1 MDAQRQVEFVVNGV
15 DMPELFEEHRPLH
28 VPELP
33 VRRLDVGMGVPNRLF
48 ENCDILVLSFYR
60 SRLKK
65 AATASEQHPTT
76 RGRGTGFKLKT
87 NQQLDSVSFSHFQLK
102 NDKNS
107 D

>member
-15 DMPELFEEHRPLH
+15 DMSELFEEYRPLH

-33 VRRLDVGMGVPNRLF
+33 VRRLDVGMVVPNRLF

-60 SRLKK
+60 SR
-65 AATASEQHPTT
+65 EQHPTT

-87 NQQLDSVSFSHFQLK
+87 NQQLALRLSAHYGVKSIDFTP
-102 NDKNS
+102 
-107 D
+107 